1 LNSATPINREHAT
14 NVGVRNFSLL
24 FVACLLFHIAGTWSL
39 PLIDRD
45 EPRFAEA
52 AREMRQRGDYV
63 VPYFND
69 QYRFDKPPLTYWF
82 QTLSYGVFG
91 ENDFAARFP
100 SAIAAALTAALLLVW
115 GRRLE
120 SERVGWWAAIIFSL
134 CLQTFMHA
142 KAAVAD
148 MWLVLFITAAH
159 WAGYELLFGSL
170 KHELRIPNA
179 LASRTSNSQSFR
191 EQAFEH
197 RTSNLAEKWW
207 WTFYAS
213 LAFAFLAKGPIGWTP
228 LLTIAA
234 SRFFLGERNLVK
246 RFAFVRGCAVTIAI
260 VAIWGIPALIRT
272 NGEFFRVGIGH
283 HVVERSFVTM
293 EGHGGK
299 SLGWYLLTVPFFFLT
314 VFVSF
319 FPWSIKLPW
328 LMRKLWRNPRAAVG
342 DRDYSPRDLTDN
354 YLIAGAAI
362 IFLIF
367 TLVKTKLPHYTLP
380 AFPLLALLLA
390 RHWSREDKVSESFK
404 QITIVTACVC
414 LAAALFLFPLTARF
428 FPAVQLPKQ
437 SRDDLRP
444 EMEFGAVGYN
454 EPSLVWYFRSRVNGF
469 LDSTL
474 DSEDIRPFMEK
485 SGGRF
490 VILPASLAAKL
501 YPALPNNWKEFSTRG
516 FNIAKGK
523 RVDLTLIL
531 KPE

>member
-1 LNSATPINREHAT
+1 
-14 NVGVRNFSLL
+14 
-24 FVACLLFHIAGTWSL
+24 
-39 PLIDRD
+39 
-45 EPRFAEA
+45 
-52 AREMRQRGDYV
+52 
-63 VPYFND
+63 
-69 QYRFDKPPLTYWF
+69 
-82 QTLSYGVFG
+82 
-91 ENDFAARFP
+91 
-100 SAIAAALTAALLLVW
+100 
-115 GRRLE
+115 
-120 SERVGWWAAIIFSL
+120 AAIIFSL

-148 MWLVLFITAAH
+148 MWLVLFVTAAH
-159 WAGYELLFGSL
+159 WAGYKLLFGPL
-170 KHELRIPNA
+170 KNELRIPNA
-179 LASRTSNSQSFR
+179 LASRTSNSEIFR

-234 SRFFLGERNLVK
+234 ARFFLGQTNLGK

-283 HVVERSFVTM
+283 HVVERSLVTM

-299 SLGWYLLTVPFFFLT
+299 SLGWYLLTLPFFFVT

-328 LMRKLWRNPRAAVG
+328 LMRKLWRNPRTAVG
-342 DRDYSPRDLTDN
+342 DRDYNPRDLTDY

-367 TLVKTKLPHYTLP
+367 SLVKTKLPHYTLP

-390 RHWSREDKVSESFK
+390 RHWSLQGAALSNAPMTAESRASQFK
-404 QITIVTACVC
+404 QFAITTACGW
-414 LAAALFLFPLTARF
+414 LALAFFVFPFTARF
-428 FPAVQLPKQ
+428 SPAMQLLKQ
-437 SRDDLRP
+437 SRNDLRP

-490 VILPASLAAKL
+490 VILPTSLAAKL
-501 YPALPNNWKEFSTRG
+501 YPALPSNSKEFSTRG

-531 KPE
+531 KP